1 MCDINKIAALIATA
15 CACILVAVGLCT
27 AAAIAAGTFYGALG
41 NGVVM
46 GLAAGAIGGA
56 IIAISAAIVIVGP
69 CVQGAC
75 KGPAE
80 VLMNWL
86 IAVRVSLTVLLA
98 ALILGMLGTSIP
110 FAGTPIAIA
119 LGVSALAI
127 AITLTVVGGS
137 LTTLDGC
144 LKGAV
149 SGLVSGVAV
158 FVFVTVFVVVVVALG
173 GAIVLATLPGVP
185 GPFL

>member
-15 CACILVAVGLCT
+15 CACVLVAVGLCT

-41 NGVVM
+41 NGVVI
-46 GLAAGAIGGA
+46 GIAAGAIGGA
-56 IIAISAAIVIVGP
+56 LIAISAAIVTVGP

-75 KGPAE
+75 KGPAD

-86 IAVRVSLTVLLA
+86 IALRISLTVLLA
-98 ALILGMLGTSIP
+98 ALIVGIFATSIP
-110 FAGTPIAIA
+110 FAGTAVAIA

-149 SGLVSGVAV
+149 SGLVTGVAV
-158 FVFVTVFVVVVVALG
+158 FVFVTIFVLVVAAVG
-173 GAIVLATLPGVP
+173 GVILLATAPGFPV
-185 GPFL
+185 